1 MKSNELK
8 MKKFLIITAAFLALS
23 GVRSAK
29 AWSGFTHAY
38 SVYIAEQNLT
48 PEAKKM
54 CRHYLQHTLAY
65 YASWMDH
72 WKGADAF
79 KSVNA
84 RHSVMTTADGK
95 GIDFTFDE
103 YGKPYGVTP
112 GECMG
117 YLRDA
122 MAELGEGKY
131 KNLPDSL
138 VRQRLINM
146 VHYVADMHCPAHVN
160 FPKDKYPQFVNN
172 KPIKMLNGKM
182 DTFHT
187 FWDCLPQQGR
197 RSWLIEDCAKNLNKV
212 SRKQAKAW
220 QSGTLEDWG
229 RDIAE
234 AGYIAYDMFVNK
246 SDVRELTPEEMDKAM
261 ALVEKMAVMSA
272 YRLAQVLNT
281 IFKY

>member
-1 MKSNELK
+1 MKRLSILVV
-8 MKKFLIITAAFLALS
+8 AFATLL
-23 GVRSAK
+23 GVQHAK
-29 AWSGFTHAY
+29 AWSGFAHAY
-38 SVYIAEQNLT
+38 SVYIAEQHLT
-48 PEAKKM
+48 PEAKEK
-54 CRHYLQHTLAY
+54 CRYYLRHTLPY

-95 GIDFTFDE
+95 AIDFTFDE

-122 MAELGEGKY
+122 LAEMGEGKY

-160 FPKDKYPQFVNN
+160 FPPAKYPKYVNN
-172 KPIKMLNGKM
+172 KPIKMENGK
-182 DTFHT
+182 TQSFHG
-187 FWDCLPQQGR
+187 FWDVLPQKGR
-197 RSWLIEDCAKNLNKV
+197 RAWLIEDCAKNLDKV

-220 QSGTLEDWG
+220 QSGSLEDWG

-234 AGYIAYDMFVNK
+234 AGYIAYEMFLDK
-246 SDVRELTPEEMDKAM
+246 DDISQFTTEEMDQAV
-261 ALVEKMAVMSA
+261 ALVDKMAVMA
-272 YRLAQVLNT
+272 GYRLAQILNT
-281 IFKY
+281 IFSY

>member
-1 MKSNELK
+1 MRNKAHIMKRIVS
-8 MKKFLIITAAFLALS
+8 LIAVFAAFLS
-23 GVRSAK
+23 VESAK
-29 AWSGFTHAY
+29 AWSGFAHAY
-38 SVYIAEQNLT
+38 SVYIAEQHLT
-48 PEAKKM
+48 PEAKAK
-54 CRHYLQHTLAY
+54 CRHYMRHTLPY

-160 FPKDKYPQFVNN
+160 FPKDKYPHYVNN
-172 KPIKMLNGKM
+172 KPIKMLNGK
-182 DTFHT
+182 TKSFHDY
-187 FWDCLPQQGR
+187 WDMLPQVGR
-197 RSWLIEDCAKNLNKV
+197 RKWLIEECAKNLDKV

-234 AGYIAYDMFVNK
+234 AGYIAYEMFANK
-246 SDVRELTPEEMDKAM
+246 NKEAELSEEEKTQAV
-261 ALVEKMAVMSA
+261 ALVDKMAVMSG